1 MSGSGGGSGNSTS
14 TVTQTN
20 IPDWLQDPAKRNVA
34 QGEALTGPDAQ
45 YQQYG
50 GQRVAGFSPYQNA
63 AFQGVA
69 GMQTPGQYGQ
79 AQGSLSNAQDI
90 ANSAAL
96 QGSMYQPGQ
105 FQGATYDPSMQ
116 GATGYNASQMQ
127 AAGPVGTGTFDQN
140 AAQQYMSPYQQ
151 SVTDV
156 AKEKAALEGQQMM
169 NRLGGVAAQN
179 GAFGGARFGLEQ
191 AQGIRDIGAN
201 LSNLQVQGSQS
212 AFDRAQQQYNADQ
225 SRGLQAGMFNAGNT
239 QAANLANMGALNQAG
254 MFGAGA
260 ANTAAGANQAA
271 MNAAQQFGGQNW
283 MTAQQAAEQSR
294 QFGNDA
300 ALRGADLAART
311 GLSAASQ
318 YQNLGTAQ
326 QASDLERL
334 NALSAAGALQQQ
346 NAQQNADVGY
356 GNFVDS
362 RDFQKNNLSW
372 MNNLIRGTPAGSTQ
386 TQSAPQVSTAAQI
399 GGLGLGA
406 LGAYRQFSGG

>member
-1 MSGSGGGSGNSTS
+1 MSGGGGGGGNSTS

-34 QGEALTGPDAQ
+34 MGEALTGPDAQ
-45 YQQYG
+45 YQQYS

-69 GMQTPGQYGQ
+69 NMQTPGQYGQ

-105 FQGATYDPSMQ
+105 FQAATYDPSMQ
-116 GATGYNASQMQ
+116 GATGYNAAQAQ
-127 AAGPVGTGTFDQN
+127 AAGPVGTGAFDQA

-156 AKEKAALEGQQMM
+156 AKQKAALEGQQMM
-169 NRLGGVAAQN
+169 NKLGGVAAQN
-179 GAFGGARFGLEQ
+179 GAFGGSRFGLEQ
-191 AQGIRDIGAN
+191 AQGLRDIGAN
-201 LSNLQVQGSQS
+201 LSNIQVQGSQS
-212 AFDRAQQQYNADQ
+212 AYQNAQQQFNADQ
-225 SRGLQAGMFNAGNT
+225 ARGLQAGMFNQGNV
-239 QAANLANMGALNQAG
+239 QQANLANMGAMNQAG
-254 MFGAGA
+254 MFGASA

-271 MNAAQQFGGQNW
+271 MNQAQQFGGQNW

-326 QASDLERL
+326 QQSDLERL
-334 NALSAAGALQQQ
+334 NALSAAGTLQQQ

-356 GNFVDS
+356 QNFLDS
-362 RDFQKNNLSW
+362 RDFQKNNLTW
-372 MNNLIRGTPAGSTQ
+372 MNNLIRGTPAGQTQ
-386 TQSAPQVSTAAQI
+386 TQTAPQPSATNQVV
-399 GGLGLGA
+399 GLGLGA
-406 LGAYRQFSGG
+406 LGAYKAFGG

>member
-1 MSGSGGGSGNSTS
+1 MSGGGGGSGNSTS

-34 QGEALTGPDAQ
+34 MGEALTGPDAQ
-45 YQQYG
+45 YQQYS

-69 GMQTPGQYGQ
+69 NMQTPGQYGQ

-105 FQGATYDPSMQ
+105 FQAATYDPSMQ
-116 GATGYNASQMQ
+116 GATGYNAALSQY
-127 AAGPVGTGTFDQN
+127 GPTFDQN

-156 AKEKAALEGQQMM
+156 AKQKAALEGQQMM
-169 NRLGGVAAQN
+169 NKLGGVAAQN
-179 GAFGGARFGLEQ
+179 GAFGGSRFGLEQ
-191 AQGIRDIGAN
+191 AQGLRDIGAN
-201 LSNLQVQGSQS
+201 LSNIQVQGSQS
-212 AFDRAQQQYNADQ
+212 AYDRAMQQFNADQ
-225 SRGLQAGMFNAGNT
+225 ARQQTTG
-239 QAANLANMGALNQAG
+239 LANQAALNQSG
-254 MFGAGA
+254 MFGASA

-271 MNAAQQFGGQNW
+271 MNQAQQFGGQNW

-326 QASDLERL
+326 QQSDLERL
-334 NALSAAGALQQQ
+334 NALSAAGTLQQQ

-356 GNFVDS
+356 QNFLDS
-362 RDFQKNNLSW
+362 RDFQKNNLTW
-372 MNNLIRGTPAGSTQ
+372 MNNLIRGTPAGQTQ
-386 TQSAPQVSTAAQI
+386 TQTAPQPSATNQVV
-399 GGLGLGA
+399 GLGLGA
-406 LGAYRQFSGG
+406 LGAYKAFGG